1 MVLALVVTAAAT
13 LVLFFVP
20 DIPLALSKAMLAR

>member
-13 LVLFFVP
+13 LVLFLVP
-20 DIPLALSKAMLAR
+20 DVPLGLAKAMLAR